1 MKLPVVDVRRYLQPL
16 SWLYGVGVNFRNWL
30 YDRKILK
37 QKKFDIPVI
46 CVGNITVGGT
56 GKTPHIEYLS
66 VYYLLD
72 TKLQYSAEA
81 TNARAEVFK

>member
-16 SWLYGVGVNFRNWL
+16 SWLYGVGVYFRNWL

-56 GKTPHIEYLS
+56 GKTPHIESLIS
-66 VYYLLD
+66 
-72 TKLQYSAEA
+72 
-81 TNARAEVFK
+81 